1 MLHFIIKINNKMSN
15 PFYYINTKCEEVE
28 NIDNITPKDVFY
40 NFIIEN
46 NKMIRIK
53 EQISKNVDKQYKSLS
68 DLDRFV
74 LTQKKFN
81 QTFYDIK

>member
-1 MLHFIIKINNKMSN
+1 MGSHD
-15 PFYYINTKCEEVE
+15 P
-28 NIDNITPKDVFY
+28 
-40 NFIIEN
+40 NFITEN

-53 EQISKNVDKQYKSLS
+53 EQISKNVDKKYKSLS

>member
-1 MLHFIIKINNKMSN
+1 MSN
-15 PFYYINTKCEEVE
+15 PFYHINTKCEEVE
-28 NIDNITPKDVFY
+28 NIDNLTPKDVFY
-40 NFIIEN
+40 NFITEN

-53 EQISKNVDKQYKSLS
+53 EQISKNVDKKYKSLS